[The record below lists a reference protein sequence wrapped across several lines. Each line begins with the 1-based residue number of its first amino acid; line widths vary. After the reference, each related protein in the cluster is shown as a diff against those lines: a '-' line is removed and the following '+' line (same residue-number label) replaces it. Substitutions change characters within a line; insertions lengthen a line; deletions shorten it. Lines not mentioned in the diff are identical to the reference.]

1 MSANED
7 SCVNVTR
14 IPFGDAFATM
24 TKAMQELGGRMKAND
39 PASGTLEAS
48 WRHGI
53 NMFGLR
59 VTARFRA
66 LDDGQVEV
74 TVKGG
79 FKDAFDTTGAGRRKA
94 VEVLQRYVALV
105 AAGPVSGDAQLG
117 GVLATPP
124 IHRHLSKTEAALLAL
139 FLGGVGAHRFYLGS
153 WGIGLVYVLALA
165 VHPALGA
172 LAGLAEAIRF
182 FSMNAGDFDRQYNYR
197 VATPLM
203 L

>member
-1 MSANED
+1 MSANQD
-7 SCVNVTR
+7 SCVNVTS

-24 TKAMQELGGRMKAND
+24 TKAMQDVGGRIKVTD
-39 PASGTLEAS
+39 PASGTLEGT
-48 WRHGI
+48 WRYGI

-79 FKDAFDTTGAGRRKA
+79 FKDAFDTSGAGRHKA
-94 VEVLQRYVALV
+94 VEVFQRYVALI
-105 AAGPVSGDAQLG
+105 AAGPISGDAQLG
-117 GVLATPP
+117 AALAAPT
-124 IHRHLSKTEAALLAL
+124 IHRHLGKTEVALLAL

-172 LAGLAEAIRF
+172 LAGVAEAIRF
-182 FSMNAGDFDRQYNYR
+182 FSMNQADFDKRYNYR
-197 VATPLM
+197 AATPLM